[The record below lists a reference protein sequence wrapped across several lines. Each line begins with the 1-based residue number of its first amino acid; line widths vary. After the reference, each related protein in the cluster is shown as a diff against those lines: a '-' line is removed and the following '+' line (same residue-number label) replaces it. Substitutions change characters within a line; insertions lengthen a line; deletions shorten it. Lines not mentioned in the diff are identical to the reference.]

1 MELYLPPTIS
11 IGGMSLNRRL
21 PLRSLMTKRFDF
33 SKPSSTISGC
43 ILDSSK

>member
-11 IGGMSLNRRL
+11 MGGISLNRRL

-33 SKPSSTISGC
+33 SMASYTMFEL
-43 ILDSSK
+43 ILDSIK